1 MFKWNDYLNMI
12 IPRRF
17 LPSTSQLL
25 AFEAVARHQSVTAAA
40 QELSLTQGA
49 VSRQL
54 QKLEAQIDIVL
65 FDRKKKRVKLTAAG
79 EVYFE
84 EIQVALKQIAN
95 VTLRLKSNPEGGS
108 LNLAILPTF
117 GTRWLAP
124 RLNDFLTKN
133 SGVTINLSTR
143 LTPFNFDSEAM
154 DAAIHFGSPSSWPD
168 CEYQKIMDEAIL
180 PACAPVLLASVQ
192 ITTPADLLKLPLL
205 HLQTRPSAWQQWMLA
220 HQVESTNLT
229 GMFFDQFAMM
239 SNAVTQGVGV
249 ALLPQF
255 LIESE
260 LRSGQ
265 LVSAYG
271 DAATSQ
277 GSYYLVWPKPKT
289 HYKPL
294 LRFRNWLRNQ
304 TEKSE

>member
-1 MFKWNDYLNMI
+1 M
-12 IPRRF
+12 
-17 LPSTSQLL
+17 T
-25 AFEAVARHQSVTAAA
+25 QS
-40 QELSLTQGA
+40 A

-54 QKLEAQIDIVL
+54 QKLEAQIDIAL
-65 FDRKKKRVKLTAAG
+65 FDRKRKRVKLTAAG
-79 EVYFE
+79 EIYLE
-84 EIQVALKQIAN
+84 EIQAALKQIAN

-124 RLNDFLTKN
+124 RLNDFLKKN

-143 LTPFNFDSEAM
+143 LVPFNFDSEAM
-154 DAAIHFGSPSSWPD
+154 DAAIYFGSPALWPE

-180 PACAPVLLASVQ
+180 PACAPILLASMP

-205 HLQTRPSAWQQWMLA
+205 HLQTRPSAWQQWMKA
-220 HQVESTNLT
+220 HQVESSNLT

-239 SNAVTQGVGV
+239 SNAATQGVGV

-260 LRSGQ
+260 LLEGQ

-271 DAATSQ
+271 DAASSQ
-277 GSYYLVWPKPKT
+277 GSYYLVWPKQKA
-289 HYKPL
+289 HYRPL
-294 LRFRNWLRNQ
+294 IRFRTWLASQ
-304 TEKSE
+304 TDKSV

>member
-1 MFKWNDYLNMI
+1 MI
-12 IPRRF
+12 ASKRF

-40 QELSLTQGA
+40 QELSLTQSA

-54 QKLEAQIDIVL
+54 QKLEAQIDIAL

-79 EVYFE
+79 EIYFE
-84 EIQVALKQIAN
+84 EIQAALKQIAN

-143 LTPFNFDSEAM
+143 LIPFNFDSEAM
-154 DAAIHFGSPSSWPD
+154 DAAIYFGSPSSWPE

-180 PACAPVLLASVQ
+180 PACAPALLASVQ
-192 ITTPADLLKLPLL
+192 ITSPADLLKLPLL
-205 HLQTRPSAWQQWMLA
+205 HLQTRPSAWQQWMKA
-220 HQVESTNLT
+220 HEVESSNLT

-239 SNAVTQGVGV
+239 SNAATQGVGV

-260 LRSGQ
+260 LLDGQ

-271 DAATSQ
+271 DAASSQ
-277 GSYYLVWPKPKT
+277 GSYYLVWPKQKA

-294 LRFRNWLRNQ
+294 LRFRTWLSGQ
-304 TEKSE
+304 TGCSV